1 MSRIVKEDSDCAD
14 CLCRVCARNTNND
27 SYNPLEEFPNC
38 SCDHCTLGVS
48 TVIETTDDCPQF
60 LPDIEDESS
69 LDATFGGNGMTLY
82 EEIYK
87 DIVNLSPE
95 GKCNRVASE
104 LSFLIHCMKDKK
116 VGDEY
121 VLDRLCA
128 CRNAMW
134 DKPLVSEAS
143 E

>member
-1 MSRIVKEDSDCAD
+1 
-14 CLCRVCARNTNND
+14 
-27 SYNPLEEFPNC
+27 
-38 SCDHCTLGVS
+38 
-48 TVIETTDDCPQF
+48 
-60 LPDIEDESS
+60 
-69 LDATFGGNGMTLY
+69 MTLY

-134 DKPLVSEAS
+134 DKPLVVEAA